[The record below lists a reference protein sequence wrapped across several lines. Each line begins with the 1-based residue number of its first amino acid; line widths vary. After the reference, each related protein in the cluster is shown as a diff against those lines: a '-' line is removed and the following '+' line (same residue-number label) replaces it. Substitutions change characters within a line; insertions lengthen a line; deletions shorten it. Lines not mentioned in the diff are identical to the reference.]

1 MITTEQRNAISGTGI
16 AYPISF
22 SINGQAELLSL
33 VTGSPLIN
41 QSIHTI
47 LATRIGERYNNV
59 EFGSR
64 LMELVF
70 EPHDSVTKDLA
81 YYYTNTALQRWEK
94 RIILTGIRFVVD
106 ASNDAFL
113 GIWIG
118 YTEVETGNTGS
129 YVFPFQTGGEPMDS
143 LNTGTLSLG

>member
-1 MITTEQRNAISGTGI
+1 MITIEQKHAISGTGI

-22 SINGQAELLSL
+22 SINGQVELLTL
-33 VTGSPLIN
+33 VVGSPLIN

-64 LMELVF
+64 IMELVF

-81 YYYTNTALQRWEK
+81 FYYTSTALQRWEK
-94 RIILTGIRFVVD
+94 RIIITGITFVED
-106 ASNDAFL
+106 ITNDAFL

-143 LNTGTLSLG
+143 LNTGTLTLG

>member
-1 MITTEQRNAISGTGI
+1 MITIEQKNAISGTGI

-22 SINGQAELLSL
+22 SINGQVELLTL
-33 VTGSPLIN
+33 VVGSPLIQ

-47 LATRIGERYNNV
+47 LATRVGERFNNI

-70 EPHDSVTKDLA
+70 EPNDNVTKDLA
-81 YYYTNTALQRWEK
+81 FYYTSTALQRWEK
-94 RIILTGIRFVVD
+94 RITITGITFVED
-106 ASNDAFL
+106 ITNDAFL

-118 YTEVETGNTGS
+118 YIEVETGNTGS
-129 YVFPFQTGGEPMDS
+129 YVFPFQTGGEGMDS
-143 LNTGTLSLG
+143 LNTGTLTLG

>member
-1 MITTEQRNAISGTGI
+1 MITTEQKNLLSGTGI

-22 SINGQAELLSL
+22 SINGQNELLEL
-33 VTGSPLIN
+33 VTGSTLIN

-70 EPHDSVTKDLA
+70 EPHDNVTKDLG
-81 YYYTNTALQRWEK
+81 YYYASTAIQRWEK
-94 RIILTGIRFVVD
+94 RITLTGVRFVVD
-106 ASNDAFL
+106 TSNDAFL

-118 YTEVETGNTGS
+118 YVEVETGNTGS

-143 LNTGTLSLG
+143 LNTGRLTLG

>member
-1 MITTEQRNAISGTGI
+1 MITTEQKSVLTGTGI

-22 SINGQAELLSL
+22 SINGQTELLSL
-33 VTGSPLIN
+33 IVGSPLLQ

-47 LATRIGERYNNV
+47 LATRIGERYNNI

-70 EPHDSVTKDLA
+70 EPHDNVTKDLA
-81 YYYTNTALQRWEK
+81 FYYTSTALQRWEK
-94 RIILTGIRFVVD
+94 RIIITGITFVVD
-106 ASNDAFL
+106 ATNDAFL

-118 YTEVETGNTGS
+118 YTEVDTGNTGS

-143 LNTGTLSLG
+143 LNTGSFILG